1 MRMTTTRRRPASR
14 RDSVARRVLVR
25 EGVVI
30 ERLTMG
36 TEVDAVKRL

>member
-1 MRMTTTRRRPASR
+1 MTTTRRRPASR
-14 RDSVARRVLVR
+14 RDSVLVR

-36 TEVDAVKRL
+36 TEVDAVKRF